1 MSVISWKTTYDKEA
15 EREANA
21 NNLVIV
27 DMINIAHRVGSS
39 VKDGKAFARKMMED
53 IQHFSKEYD
62 ARKTILL
69 TDKGKSSFRVELLPE
84 YKANRKA
91 NREKLSEAEQ
101 RAKAEWFEKMKEG
114 IRIVEE
120 EMKIFGYKG
129 VEADDLASVIVQTY
143 SETEEFDHI
152 WLISTDGDWDT
163 LLSEVV
169 SRYSFYTKREY
180 RLEDMYENSGVD
192 TPEQF
197 ASLKALQGDIGDNI
211 TGIDGI
217 GAKRGYGLLREYGTA
232 MDIYDALPLPGKQ
245 KFIASLNAGA
255 DVLFRNI
262 QLVDLIS
269 FSAEAL
275 EHAGVLNQFKQELEE
290 YLHD

>member
-1 MSVISWKTTYDKEA
+1 MSVISWKTTYDKEQ
-15 EREANA
+15 EREASA
-21 NNLVIV
+21 NNLLIV

-39 VKDGKAFARKMMED
+39 VKDGKAFAKKMLED
-53 IQHFSKEYD
+53 IRHFTREYS
-62 ARKTILL
+62 ARKVILV
-69 TDKGKSSFRVELLPE
+69 TDKGKSSYRVSLLPE

-91 NREKLSEAEQ
+91 AREKLSEAEQ

-120 EMKIFGYKG
+120 EMRIFGYKG
-129 VEADDLASVIVQTY
+129 VEADDLTSIIVQTY
-143 SETEEFDHI
+143 SGTGEFDHI
-152 WLISTDGDWDT
+152 WMLSTDGDWDT
-163 LLSEVV
+163 LLAPDV

-197 ASLKALQGDIGDNI
+197 ASLKALQGDIGDNVS
-211 TGIDGI
+211 GIDGI

-255 DVLFRNI
+255 EILFRNI
-262 QLVDLIS
+262 QLVDLLS
-269 FSAEAL
+269 FSADAL
-275 EHAGVLNQFKQELEE
+275 EHAGVLQQFQQELKEFIN
-290 YLHD
+290 D

>member
-1 MSVISWKTTYDKEA
+1 MSVISWKTTYDKEQ
-15 EREANA
+15 EREASA
-21 NNLVIV
+21 NNLLIV

-39 VKDGKAFARKMMED
+39 VKDGKAFARKMLED
-53 IQHFSKEYD
+53 IKHFSREYN
-62 ARKTILL
+62 ARKVILV
-69 TDKGKSSFRVELLPE
+69 TDKGKSSYRVSLLPE

-91 NREKLSEAEQ
+91 AREKLSEAEQ

-120 EMKIFGYKG
+120 EMRIFGYKG
-129 VEADDLASVIVQTY
+129 VEADDLTSIIVQTY
-143 SETEEFDHI
+143 SGTGEFDHI
-152 WLISTDGDWDT
+152 WMLSTDGDWDT
-163 LLSEVV
+163 LLAPDV

-197 ASLKALQGDIGDNI
+197 ASLKALQGDIGDNVS
-211 TGIDGI
+211 GIDGI

-255 DVLFRNI
+255 EILFRNI
-262 QLVDLIS
+262 QLVDLLS
-269 FSAEAL
+269 FSADAL
-275 EHAGVLNQFKQELEE
+275 EHAGVLQQFQQELKEFIN
-290 YLHD
+290 D